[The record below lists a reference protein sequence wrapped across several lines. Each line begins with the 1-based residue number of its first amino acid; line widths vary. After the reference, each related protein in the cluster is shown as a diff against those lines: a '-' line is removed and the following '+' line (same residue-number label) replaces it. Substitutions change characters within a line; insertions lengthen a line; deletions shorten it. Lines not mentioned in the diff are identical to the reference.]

1 MSMDQLE
8 KKVTEWAEEN
18 TAKAVSLLKRLI
30 GEKSTFGH
38 EFNAQAVVLEK
49 LRQFDMD
56 IDVWEPSVKHLK
68 EHAYF
73 VSEREDFHESPNI
86 TAVKKGA
93 GGGRSLILNGHID
106 VVPEGNPAA
115 WTYEPFTA
123 VEKDGKVYG
132 RGSTDM
138 KGGNTALLFALE
150 ALEACGITLKGD
162 VLFQSVV
169 DEECGG
175 AGTLSAVM
183 RGYKADGALIPEPT
197 NLKLFVKQQGS
208 MWFRITVRG
217 LSAHGGTRY
226 EGVSA
231 IEKSL
236 HVITALKELE
246 HVRNARI
253 TDPLY
258 RDVPI
263 PVPINIGTVQGGTWP
278 SSVADRV
285 VIEGRCGIAPDE
297 TPEAVKEELAS
308 WLKDLEYRDE
318 WFKHHPAEI
327 EWFGAQWLPND
338 LPDEHPLISALESSF
353 EKMKGAKPVREASPW
368 GTDGGLLQHAGQTPV
383 IVFGP
388 GEVKAAHQANEY
400 IEIRALIDAVKIIS
414 LFIME
419 WCGVADGGDG
429 ADEGTEG

>member
-1 MSMDQLE
+1 MCMDQLE
-8 KKVTEWAEEN
+8 KQVTEWAEEN
-18 TAKAVSLLKRLI
+18 EGKAVRLLKRLI
-30 GEKSTFGH
+30 GEKSTYQK
-38 EFNAQAVVLEK
+38 EFTAQAVVLEK
-49 LRQFDMD
+49 LRQFDMA
-56 IDVWEPSVKHLK
+56 IDVWEPSVKQLK
-68 EHAYF
+68 EHPYF
-73 VSEREDFHESPNI
+73 ISDREDFNESPNI
-86 TAVKKGA
+86 VAVKKGA

-115 WTYEPFTA
+115 WTYEPFLA
-123 VEKDGKVYG
+123 VEKDGKIYG

-150 ALEACGITLKGD
+150 ALDACGITLKGD

-246 HVRNARI
+246 NVRNARI
-253 TDPLY
+253 KDPLY
-258 RDVPI
+258 QDVPI
-263 PVPINIGTVQGGTWP
+263 PVPINIGTVHGGSWP

-285 VIEGRCGIAPDE
+285 TIEGRCGIAPNE
-297 TPEAVKEELAS
+297 KPEDVKEELTN
-308 WLKDLEYRDE
+308 WLKDLEYQDE
-318 WFKHHPAEI
+318 WFKHHPVET

-338 LPDEHPLISALESSF
+338 LKDGHPLISSLESSY
-353 EKMKGAKPVREASPW
+353 EKIKEAKPVHEASPW
-368 GTDGGLLQHAGQTPV
+368 GTDGGLLHHAGQTPV

-400 IEIRALIDAVKIIS
+400 IEIRALIDAAKIIS

-419 WCGVADGGDG
+419 WCGIAEGGEPADKGI
-429 ADEGTEG
+429 EG

>member
-1 MSMDQLE
+1 MDQLE

-123 VEKDGKVYG
+123 VENDGKVYG

-175 AGTLSAVM
+175 AGTLAAVM

-297 TPEAVKEELAS
+297 IPEAVKEELAS

-318 WFKHHPAEI
+318 WFKHYPAEI

-429 ADEGTEG
+429 ADKGTEG

>member
-1 MSMDQLE
+1 MGGRKHS
-8 KKVTEWAEEN
+8 KSGKPAE
-18 TAKAVSLLKRLI
+18 TADR
-30 GEKSTFGH
+30 GKSTFGH

-115 WTYEPFTA
+115 WTYEPFNA

-175 AGTLSAVM
+175 AGTLAAVM

-197 NLKLFVKQQGS
+197 NLKLFVKRQGS

-231 IEKSL
+231 IEKACMSSQPLKSL
-236 HVITALKELE
+236 NTSA
-246 HVRNARI
+246 
-253 TDPLY
+253 T
-258 RDVPI
+258 
-263 PVPINIGTVQGGTWP
+263 PVSQTRFIGTFRFRFP
-278 SSVADRV
+278 L
-285 VIEGRCGIAPDE
+285 I
-297 TPEAVKEELAS
+297 LAS
-308 WLKDLEYRDE
+308 SKGERG
-318 WFKHHPAEI
+318 HH
-327 EWFGAQWLPND
+327 
-338 LPDEHPLISALESSF
+338 
-353 EKMKGAKPVREASPW
+353 R
-368 GTDGGLLQHAGQTPV
+368 
-383 IVFGP
+383 
-388 GEVKAAHQANEY
+388 
-400 IEIRALIDAVKIIS
+400 
-414 LFIME
+414 
-419 WCGVADGGDG
+419 
-429 ADEGTEG
+429 